1 MSGRNKKGNQG
12 RDSITDPTIA
22 KLFEG
27 KNFAFLA
34 TLMKDGSPQVTA
46 TWVDIDKNN
55 YTILVNT
62 AEGRV
67 KHRNISRDPR
77 VGISVIDSSNP
88 YHMVSVRGKVTEQI
102 KGKDAEEHIDKM
114 AKKYLDKEK
123 YPRRRPGEERLLLRI
138 KPQYVVHWKSDGHQ
152 Q

>member
-1 MSGRNKKGNQG
+1 MSSKKKGYQG
-12 RDSITDPTIA
+12 HDSITDPSIA

-34 TLMKDGSPQVTA
+34 TLMKGGTPHVTP
-46 TWVDIDKNN
+46 TWVDIDSSNN
-55 YTILVNT
+55 TILINT
-62 AEGRV
+62 AKGRV

-88 YHMVSVRGKVTEQI
+88 YHMVSVRGKVIEQI
-102 KGKDAEEHIDKM
+102 NGKEADEHIDKM
-114 AKKYLDKEK
+114 AKKYMGKDK
-123 YPRRRPGEERLLLRI
+123 YPGRTPGEERLLLRI
-138 KPQYVVHWKSDGHQ
+138 KPQHVAQWRGGQ

>member
-1 MSGRNKKGNQG
+1 MSTNKKKGNQG
-12 RDSITDPTIA
+12 RGSITDPSIA

-34 TLMKDGSPQVTA
+34 TLMRDGSPQVTP

-55 YTILVNT
+55 DTILVNT
-62 AEGRV
+62 ARGRI

-77 VGISVIDSSNP
+77 VAVSLIDSSNP
-88 YHMVSVRGKVTEQI
+88 YDMVTVRGRVVEQI
-102 KGKDAEEHIDKM
+102 RGKNADEHIDKL

-123 YPRRRPGEERLLLRI
+123 YPRRRPGEERVLLRI
-138 KPQYVVHWKSDGHQ
+138 KPELVARM
-152 Q
+152 

>member
-1 MSGRNKKGNQG
+1 MSTNKKKKGNQR
-12 RDSITDPTIA
+12 RDSITDPSTA

-34 TLMKDGSPQVTA
+34 TLMKDGSPQVTP

-55 YTILVNT
+55 NTILVNT

-88 YHMVSVRGKVTEQI
+88 YHMVSVRGRVVEQI
-102 KGKDAEEHIDKM
+102 KGKYADEHIDKL

-138 KPQYVVHWKSDGHQ
+138 KPQHVVHWISGRD
-152 Q
+152 

>member
-1 MSGRNKKGNQG
+1 MSTNKKKGNQR
-12 RDSITDPTIA
+12 RDSITDPSTA

-34 TLMKDGSPQVTA
+34 TLMKDGSPQVTP

-55 YTILVNT
+55 NTILVNT

-88 YHMVSVRGKVTEQI
+88 YHMVSVRGRVVEQI
-102 KGKDAEEHIDKM
+102 KGKYADEHIDKLT
-114 AKKYLDKEK
+114 KKYLDKEK

-138 KPQYVVHWKSDGHQ
+138 KPQHVVHWISGRD
-152 Q
+152 

>member
-1 MSGRNKKGNQG
+1 MNTNKKKGNQR
-12 RDSITDPTIA
+12 RDSITDPSTA

-34 TLMKDGSPQVTA
+34 TLMKDGSPQVTP

-55 YTILVNT
+55 NTILVNT

-77 VGISVIDSSNP
+77 VGVSVIDSSNP
-88 YHMVSVRGKVTEQI
+88 YHMVSVRGRVVEQI
-102 KGKDAEEHIDKM
+102 KGKDADEHIDKLT
-114 AKKYLDKEK
+114 KKYLDKEK

-138 KPQYVVHWKSDGHQ
+138 KPLMRI
-152 Q
+152 